1 MRLIANDKKNQ
12 YYWVDANNV
21 QRSPTF
27 DYETDALNWKSQSTL
42 LKSESTIVPDSRVQL
57 NG

>member
-1 MRLIANDKKNQ
+1 MRLIVNDRTNQ
-12 YYWVDANNV
+12 YYWVDQNNV

-27 DYETDALNWKSQSTL
+27 DYESDALNWKSQSTL
-42 LKSESTIVPDSRVQL
+42 LKSESSIVADSRVQL